1 MRNRQEYIYDDNK
14 GSYLVKPKVEFG
26 KIKIDKRTID
36 DATLKITQ
44 RTYKCGSRTFKI
56 ADIYRAIDE
65 KNLFYLRDISNF
77 FYDTNGI
84 YSRICDYFANMYRFD
99 WYIVP
104 EIYDQEK
111 VDNDKVLKK
120 LYFLLGFLDGSYIKK
135 NCGDIALKVIKN
147 GAYYGY
153 LVPSKN
159 GIVLQELPI
168 AYCRSLYNSGS
179 TPVIEFNMRY
189 FDENFID
196 PEYRT
201 KILNMFPDE
210 FKKGYILYKQGKL
223 PGDNIQQSTYWTG
236 TPRWSPTYIKDGW
249 YALEV
254 GSAIKFAFANG
265 DQPLFAKAIPAIL
278 DLMTSQG
285 LDKQKQ
291 MQNLQKLLIQKYPLD
306 KNFDLVFDL
315 DEIKDLHDNTVEMVE
330 DNIGVG
336 VVSTV
341 ADVDAVNIADTSTAQ
356 STDVLER
363 MERGVY
369 NAFGVSRNLFNSD
382 TSLAL
387 EKSILDDESSLR
399 TLLLQFTAFFD
410 NIVQHLASN
419 SKFKYRFYMLETTQ
433 YNYKDLSKMYKEQ
446 VQIGYSKMLP
456 QIALGHSQSS
466 ILHNA
471 YFENEV
477 LNLSAI
483 MIPPL
488 MSSTMNAESLSSVTG
503 GKNQKSESNQ
513 EGAGRPEKS
522 DSEKSEKTAANLESM

>member
-1 MRNRQEYIYDDNK
+1 
-14 GSYLVKPKVEFG
+14 
-26 KIKIDKRTID
+26 
-36 DATLKITQ
+36 
-44 RTYKCGSRTFKI
+44 
-56 ADIYRAIDE
+56 
-65 KNLFYLRDISNF
+65 
-77 FYDTNGI
+77 
-84 YSRICDYFANMYRFD
+84 
-99 WYIVP
+99 
-104 EIYDQEK
+104 
-111 VDNDKVLKK
+111 
-120 LYFLLGFLDGSYIKK
+120 
-135 NCGDIALKVIKN
+135 
-147 GAYYGY
+147 
-153 LVPSKN
+153 
-159 GIVLQELPI
+159 
-168 AYCRSLYNSGS
+168 
-179 TPVIEFNMRY
+179 
-189 FDENFID
+189 
-196 PEYRT
+196 
-201 KILNMFPDE
+201 
-210 FKKGYILYKQGKL
+210 
-223 PGDNIQQSTYWTG
+223 
-236 TPRWSPTYIKDGW
+236 
-249 YALEV
+249 
-254 GSAIKFAFANG
+254 
-265 DQPLFAKAIPAIL
+265 
-278 DLMTSQG
+278 
-285 LDKQKQ
+285 

-387 EKSILDDESSLR
+387 EKSILDDESSLS

-488 MSSTMNAESLSSVTG
+488 MSSTMNAESLGSVTG
-503 GKNQKSESNQ
+503 NKGQKSGQSQ

>member
-1 MRNRQEYIYDDNK
+1 
-14 GSYLVKPKVEFG
+14 
-26 KIKIDKRTID
+26 
-36 DATLKITQ
+36 
-44 RTYKCGSRTFKI
+44 
-56 ADIYRAIDE
+56 
-65 KNLFYLRDISNF
+65 
-77 FYDTNGI
+77 
-84 YSRICDYFANMYRFD
+84 
-99 WYIVP
+99 
-104 EIYDQEK
+104 
-111 VDNDKVLKK
+111 
-120 LYFLLGFLDGSYIKK
+120 
-135 NCGDIALKVIKN
+135 
-147 GAYYGY
+147 
-153 LVPSKN
+153 
-159 GIVLQELPI
+159 
-168 AYCRSLYNSGS
+168 
-179 TPVIEFNMRY
+179 
-189 FDENFID
+189 
-196 PEYRT
+196 
-201 KILNMFPDE
+201 
-210 FKKGYILYKQGKL
+210 
-223 PGDNIQQSTYWTG
+223 
-236 TPRWSPTYIKDGW
+236 
-249 YALEV
+249 
-254 GSAIKFAFANG
+254 
-265 DQPLFAKAIPAIL
+265 
-278 DLMTSQG
+278 
-285 LDKQKQ
+285 
-291 MQNLQKLLIQKYPLD
+291 
-306 KNFDLVFDL
+306 
-315 DEIKDLHDNTVEMVE
+315 MVE

-369 NAFGVSRNLFNSD
+369 NSFGVSRNLFNSD

-503 GKNQKSESNQ
+503 NKNQKDGQSQ